1 LETHLSVLKR
11 QGVIQT
17 WHDRRITA
25 GSEIDS
31 SISENLENAQ
41 IILLLVSAYFLAS
54 DYCYDIE
61 MSRAMEKHQEGS
73 ARVIPV
79 ILHPCDWQ
87 SAPFGTL
94 RATPTDGKPV
104 SMFANQHEA
113 FAIIAKDIREA
124 AAQFSPQST
133 RSAARLPSASERSSA
148 SPGIRSSNLRVKRD
162 FSDHEQDQFLD
173 ESFEYIARY
182 FEGSLA
188 ELAKRNPY
196 IQTRF
201 RRIDANS
208 FTAAVYADGRRAA
221 QCTIW
226 MGGRNAFDGGIAYS
240 NQENAPAGSFNETLN
255 VMDDGYILS
264 LKPLGM
270 PLLSQRRDE
279 SLSQQG
285 AAEYYWSLFIEPLQR

>member
-1 LETHLSVLKR
+1 
-11 QGVIQT
+11 
-17 WHDRRITA
+17 
-25 GSEIDS
+25 
-31 SISENLENAQ
+31 
-41 IILLLVSAYFLAS
+41 
-54 DYCYDIE
+54 

-87 SAPFGTL
+87 NAPFGAL

-124 AAQFSPQST
+124 AAQFSPSST
-133 RSAARLPSASERSSA
+133 RSTARPPSASERSA
-148 SPGIRSSNLRVKRD
+148 AAPGIRSSNLRVKRD
-162 FSDHEQDQFLD
+162 FSDHEQDQFLED
-173 ESFEYIARY
+173 SFEYMARY
-182 FEGSLA
+182 FEGSLV
-188 ELAKRNPY
+188 ELAQRNPH
-196 IQTRF
+196 IQKRF

-226 MGGRNAFDGGIAYS
+226 MGGRNAFSSGIVYS
-240 NQENAPAGSFNETLN
+240 NQENTPGGSFNETLN
-255 VMDDGYILS
+255 LMDDGYILS

-270 PLLSQRRDE
+270 PLLSQRREE

-285 AAEYYWSLFIEPLQR
+285 AAEYYWSLFIEPL